1 MYVYS
6 FHSPKKQLEHVKLGK
21 ILQTKGLKILCN
33 VKTRWINMFAPSKH
47 VLIEYKNLVVKMGD
61 DMAGN
66 ASTKNNYELLCDY
79 DITLGLICVL
89 PMLEGVQSLSKLS
102 HMVGIPL
109 LMTWWPLS
117 FCVLM
122 IYMLCM

>member
-6 FHSPKKQLEHVKLGK
+6 SHSPKGQLEHVKLAK
-21 ILQTKGLKILCN
+21 ILQTKGLKILRN
-33 VKTRWINMFAPSKH
+33 VKTQWVSMFAPSKH
-47 VLIEYKNLVVKMGD
+47 VLIEYKSLVVKMGD

-89 PMLEGVQSLSKLS
+89 PTLEGVQSLSKLT
-102 HMVGIPL
+102 HRLRIPL
-109 LMTWWPLS
+109 FMTW
-117 FCVLM
+117 
-122 IYMLCM
+122 